1 MGRQFTRGWFSGGKF
16 TEGAILLIPKDKDF
30 SFSRFSFSATLLF
43 HCRIFVTC
51 LEKVNVVLLDKNKL
65 PLLIIPKDEKFS
77 LKVLH
82 FLRKLP
88 SLIHLISFQIS
99 SGFLMFW
106 GGEESDQWLEMGQ
119 TIWLFHDGG
128 QCHVGTSPLICSSKE
143 LIF

>member
-1 MGRQFTRGWFSGGKF
+1 MKCRVFNLRQYMGRQFTRGWFSGEKF

-30 SFSRFSFSATLLF
+30 SFSRFSFSATLPF

-51 LEKVNVVLLDKNKL
+51 LEKVNVFLLDKNKL
-65 PLLIIPKDEKFS
+65 PLLIISKDEKFS

-82 FLRKLP
+82 FLRNLP

-119 TIWLFHDGG
+119 TI
-128 QCHVGTSPLICSSKE
+128 
-143 LIF
+143 